1 MKIQAFKR
9 TIFILLILGSRVIAI
24 CQPQT
29 DSLTGYLLCAAKNNP
44 LVMQRYYEYMASAQ
58 KAPQVGSLPDPEIS
72 LGVFLVPMELMEGQ
86 QLADVRLMQM
96 FPWFGILKSSRDE
109 MSLMAKAKYESFLDA
124 KLQLDYDLQRT
135 WSELLKLKQN
145 MRISAKNLE
154 ILQTIERLSIAKF
167 SSPIS
172 GNPQAPTKAMPAS
185 SGQSVTSGPSG
196 MQNMGGS
203 QRNKNSTGSKPTG
216 ATMPDNSMGNASGGS
231 GLTDVYQVQIEIR
244 ELQNNIELLSSRWN
258 SLAAE
263 FNSYLNRPPT
273 NPLYLPDTIVQMTP
287 NQSLFIINDSM
298 LERNPMLNMIEY
310 EQQSLMARH
319 KMVNKMGYPMI
330 GVGLNY
336 SLIKKSEGN
345 NSSMNGKDMIMP
357 MVTATLPIYR
367 KKYKAMK
374 DEMHALQSA
383 SEQNYKA
390 TENTLQNDYYQ
401 ALQSMQDA
409 QHRSKLYTDQ
419 FSLASKSLNVML
431 MNFSSGTSNL
441 SDVLRV
447 QQQNL
452 DYEYKQIEAIADYN
466 TSVAWLTRIV
476 GLSQ

>member
-1 MKIQAFKR
+1 
-9 TIFILLILGSRVIAI
+9 
-24 CQPQT
+24 
-29 DSLTGYLLCAAKNNP
+29 
-44 LVMQRYYEYMASAQ
+44 
-58 KAPQVGSLPDPEIS
+58 
-72 LGVFLVPMELMEGQ
+72 
-86 QLADVRLMQM
+86 
-96 FPWFGILKSSRDE
+96 
-109 MSLMAKAKYESFLDA
+109 
-124 KLQLDYDLQRT
+124 
-135 WSELLKLKQN
+135 
-145 MRISAKNLE
+145 
-154 ILQTIERLSIAKF
+154 
-167 SSPIS
+167 
-172 GNPQAPTKAMPAS
+172 
-185 SGQSVTSGPSG
+185 
-196 MQNMGGS
+196 
-203 QRNKNSTGSKPTG
+203 
-216 ATMPDNSMGNASGGS
+216 
-231 GLTDVYQVQIEIR
+231 
-244 ELQNNIELLSSRWN
+244 
-258 SLAAE
+258 
-263 FNSYLNRPPT
+263 
-273 NPLYLPDTIVQMTP
+273 
-287 NQSLFIINDSM
+287 M